1 MLDARGCAVAAMPLT
16 DMTGLRDQSA
26 PTGLAPGPNAGAMT
40 IPVKTIPVKVMP
52 AKSVVDI
59 VANHRVNLFFMVN
72 SFR

>member
-1 MLDARGCAVAAMPLT
+1 MPLT

-26 PTGLAPGPNAGAMT
+26 PTGRAPGPNSCAIT
-40 IPVKTIPVKVMP
+40 IPVKAIPVKVMP

-72 SFR
+72 S

>member
-1 MLDARGCAVAAMPLT
+1 MPLI

-26 PTGLAPGPNAGAMT
+26 PTGLAPGPNSCAMT

-52 AKSVVDI
+52 LKSVVDI
-59 VANHRVNLFFMVN
+59 VVNHRVNMFFMVN